1 MLRFCFITTSV
12 LSKHATLKRAY
23 GMAPVLSAAGHTV
36 TVVMQDHPE
45 SRVYAEQHPG
55 VDWVFFPASGVLKER
70 AWKRRFLNSRVF
82 DVVIYNALGWRNSVR
97 AKRPPVLSLMEHCE
111 LESANRHISLV
122 RRMAMYALE
131 WWCIGAFN
139 GQLGASRYLV
149 DLLNRRCF
157 SLGWKRLIIWSPY
170 GVDKVITAKSTEESI
185 NSARVLDKKLVLHI
199 GTVTD
204 DYGASF
210 MIEGLAALKKTR
222 TDWHAVFVGHGPA
235 LETCRTKIK
244 TLGLENFV
252 EMPGFVPE
260 EKLRTLLSQASVFLS
275 HLNNTEQDWARCP
288 SKVYYYMAKGRPV
301 VTTAVGENRLALG
314 ESGFYYEVDSV
325 VDFAAAASRGLDAG
339 PNWRPTYSRE
349 SVTWEHRTAE
359 LLHVINQ
366 FFNGRQ

>member
-12 LSKHATLKRAY
+12 LSQHATLKRAY
-23 GMAPVLSAAGHTV
+23 GMAPVLCAWGHEV

-45 SRVYAEQHPG
+45 CRLYAEKHPA
-55 VDWVFFPASGVLKER
+55 VNWVFFPAAGVFKER
-70 AWKRRFLNSRVF
+70 AWKRRFLDSHVF

-97 AKRPPVLSLMEHCE
+97 AKNPPVLSLMEHCE
-111 LESANRHISLV
+111 LESANRHLPWV
-122 RRMAMYALE
+122 RRFAMYVLE
-131 WWCIGAFN
+131 WWCIRAFN

-157 SLGWKRLIIWSPY
+157 SLGWKRLIVWSPY
-170 GVDKVITAKSTEESI
+170 GVDGVIAGRSTEELVSS
-185 NSARVLDKKLVLHI
+185 NRVSDKKLVLHV
-199 GTVTD
+199 GTITD

-235 LETCRTKIK
+235 LESCRNKIK
-244 TLGLENFV
+244 ALGLDDFV
-252 EMPGFVPE
+252 EMPGFLPE
-260 EKLRTLLSQASVFLS
+260 QKLRNLLNQASVFLS

-301 VTTAVGENRLALG
+301 ITTAVGENRLALG
-314 ESGFYYEVDSV
+314 ESGFYYEADSV
-325 VDFAAAASRGLDAG
+325 MDFAGATSRGLDAG
-339 PNWRPTYSRE
+339 PDWRPAYSPE

-359 LLHVINQ
+359 LLRVINPL
-366 FFNGRQ
+366 FTTSR